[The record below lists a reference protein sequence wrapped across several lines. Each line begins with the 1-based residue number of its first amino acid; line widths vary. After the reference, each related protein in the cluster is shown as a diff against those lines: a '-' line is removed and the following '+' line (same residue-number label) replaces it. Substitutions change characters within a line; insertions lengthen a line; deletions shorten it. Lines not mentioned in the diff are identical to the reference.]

1 MQWPLYCSPSCGS
14 DIQGQLRRCSLSLLP
29 VRSLPVTRVAGGP
42 PLRLCRLGPRG
53 TVCSLSQQGAQAPWG
68 CGQRSRHA
76 GSGGLDPATPQH
88 HLSSE
93 HHRAG
98 PGPGE
103 GRQTSFRSAGRLR
116 TWWWEAITSLAAVS
130 HRATWKMRHLYPI
143 DELVHRVLTFVFSI
157 RSLAVTVSS
166 ASHLLCKYPSFF
178 SNTFNIPPNKNY
190 DCVCLHGIYGESTG
204 CNFGWYIAFHAF
216 WNKTFCPKLESSI
229 PETLQNTHYPGKW
242 RVTHKDAGTPGP
254 H

>member
-1 MQWPLYCSPSCGS
+1 MGQTFRGTSAGTACPCSRCGRCPWLELQGVLPSTSAGSAPGAPHAASPS
-14 DIQGQLRRCSLSLLP
+14 RAHR
-29 VRSLPVTRVAGGP
+29 P
-42 PLRLCRLGPRG
+42 PE
-53 TVCSLSQQGAQAPWG
+53 A
-68 CGQRSRHA
+68 A
-76 GSGGLDPATPQH
+76 GSAADTQALEAWTQRPPSTTVTTCH
-88 HLSSE
+88 SSE

-103 GRQTSFRSAGRLR
+103 GRQTSFRSTGRLK
-116 TWWWEAITSLAAVS
+116 TWWWEAITSLTAVS
-130 HRATWKMRHLYPI
+130 HRVTWKMRHLYPV
-143 DELVHRVLTFVFSI
+143 DELVHRVLTFVFSM

-178 SNTFNIPPNKNY
+178 PNTFNIPPNKNY
-190 DCVCLHGIYGESTG
+190 DCVCLHGIYGESRG
-204 CNFGWYIAFHAF
+204 RNFGWYIAFHAF

-229 PETLQNTHYPGKW
+229 PETLQNTHCPGKW